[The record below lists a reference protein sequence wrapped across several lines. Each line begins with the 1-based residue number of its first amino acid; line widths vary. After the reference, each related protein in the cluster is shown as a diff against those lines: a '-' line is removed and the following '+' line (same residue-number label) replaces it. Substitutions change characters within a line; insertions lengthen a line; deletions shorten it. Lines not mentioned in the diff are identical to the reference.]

1 MILTLPIGLTPKT
14 RVQFKSFFWE
24 VHFIRRSMLPTTFS
38 SSSSYYYSLFFFFEL
53 NVIVF
58 YSTLILLGN
67 RVSCQRPFEQNK
79 WALWVLHNNETPIH
93 IKLLML
99 ASSNSAW
106 WWWYAKMRPNWYAK
120 LIIRNLKCCKV
131 FNIHRILIKN
141 EQYFIHNWTTTGTR
155 YKKKIP
161 FK

>member
-1 MILTLPIGLTPKT
+1 MIARSSSALHLHIKYQRIIFTSKYKLYDIYVFKWECLGSSLLPPPHDPHPTYRPHTKNTCTI
-14 RVQFKSFFWE
+14 KSLFWE
-24 VHFIRRSMLPTTFS
+24 LHFIRRSMLPTTFS

-106 WWWYAKMRPNWYAK
+106 WWWYAKMRPN
-120 LIIRNLKCCKV
+120 
-131 FNIHRILIKN
+131 
-141 EQYFIHNWTTTGTR
+141 
-155 YKKKIP
+155 
-161 FK
+161 